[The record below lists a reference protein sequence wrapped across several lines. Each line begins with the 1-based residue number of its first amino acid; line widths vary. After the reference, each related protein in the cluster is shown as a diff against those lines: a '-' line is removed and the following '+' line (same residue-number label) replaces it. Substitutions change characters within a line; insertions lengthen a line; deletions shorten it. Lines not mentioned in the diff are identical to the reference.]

1 MIVNN
6 THILTLPPH
15 AILTLTCILI
25 WHTHTDATVYTIST
39 YPTLTFHSM
48 AHLSLNQYKC
58 THIIMHGTCLSGLY
72 PVPFTHNAH
81 DYPHF
86 NIYISF
92 GGPKYCITALNT
104 YVIPLLHH
112 ILTTQF
118 IYTYVN
124 ITEKSP
130 LKSPKHK
137 NILFFNNNT

>member
-6 THILTLPPH
+6 THILTLPLCTTP
-15 AILTLTCILI
+15 TC
-25 WHTHTDATVYTIST
+25 HTHHHLYTDRSYAHECYSIYHLNLPYSHT
-39 YPTLTFHSM
+39 PLHSM

-72 PVPFTHNAH
+72 PVPFTHKAH

-104 YVIPLLHH
+104 YVIPLFHH
-112 ILTTQF
+112 ILTT
-118 IYTYVN
+118 
-124 ITEKSP
+124 
-130 LKSPKHK
+130 
-137 NILFFNNNT
+137 

>member
-6 THILTLPPH
+6 THTLTLP
-15 AILTLTCILI
+15 LYTTTTTC
-25 WHTHTDATVYTIST
+25 HTHPHLYTDFT
-39 YPTLTFHSM
+39 YAHGCYSIY
-48 AHLSLNQYKC
+48 HLSLPYS
-58 THIIMHGTCLSGLY
+58 HIPLHGPFSLNHGSCLSGLY

-92 GGPKYCITALNT
+92 GGAKYCINALST

-112 ILTTQF
+112 ILTTPF

-124 ITEKSP
+124 ITEKSHP
-130 LKSPKHK
+130 KSPKHK
-137 NILFFNNNT
+137 NILSFNSNT

>member
-1 MIVNN
+1 MFPLTILPLHSTPIV
-6 THILTLPPH
+6 
-15 AILTLTCILI
+15 
-25 WHTHTDATVYTIST
+25 
-39 YPTLTFHSM
+39 TFHS
-48 AHLSLNQYKC
+48 NC

-72 PVPFTHNAH
+72 PVPFTHKAH

-92 GGPKYCITALNT
+92 GDPKYCITALNT
-104 YVIPLLHH
+104 YVIPLFHH

>member
-1 MIVNN
+1 MLQYIP
-6 THILTLPPH
+6 L
-15 AILTLTCILI
+15 
-25 WHTHTDATVYTIST
+25 ST
-39 YPTLTFHSM
+39 YPAITFHSTPLPTLTFHS
-48 AHLSLNQYKC
+48 NC

-86 NIYISF
+86 NIDISF

-104 YVIPLLHH
+104 YVIPLLHR

-137 NILFFNNNT
+137 NILLFNNNT

>member
-1 MIVNN
+1 
-6 THILTLPPH
+6 
-15 AILTLTCILI
+15 
-25 WHTHTDATVYTIST
+25 
-39 YPTLTFHSM
+39 
-48 AHLSLNQYKC
+48 
-58 THIIMHGTCLSGLY
+58 MHGTCLSGLY
-72 PVPFTHNAH
+72 PVPFTHKAH

-130 LKSPKHK
+130 PKSPKHK
-137 NILFFNNNT
+137 NILSFNSNT

>member
-6 THILTLPPH
+6 THVLTLP
-15 AILTLTCILI
+15 LYTTTTTC
-25 WHTHTDATVYTIST
+25 HTHPHLYTDFTT
-39 YPTLTFHSM
+39 
-48 AHLSLNQYKC
+48 KC

>member
-1 MIVNN
+1 M
-6 THILTLPPH
+6 L
-15 AILTLTCILI
+15 
-25 WHTHTDATVYTIST
+25 HTR
-39 YPTLTFHSM
+39 
-48 AHLSLNQYKC
+48 C

-72 PVPFTHNAH
+72 PVPFTHKAH

-92 GGPKYCITALNT
+92 SGPKYCITALNT
-104 YVIPLLHH
+104 YVIPLFHH

-124 ITEKSP
+124 ITEKSS

-137 NILFFNNNT
+137 NILPFNNNT